1 MSTELGSSGPTT
13 PEPAPAAATRRFRR
27 TLAVLL
33 TGLTV
38 LCLALVAVNVFNGP
52 RLTGSHVDA
61 SAVVTAANQRLVLDT
76 NQQLA
81 DVGADQV
88 TVSPAVVVDVQT
100 RNDSIVIVFPQPLA
114 YDTEYTVAVID
125 VTGPFA
131 DRSSDLAVTFH
142 TDEAPFYLLSRS
154 PAQPGESTK
163 APDRIVRTTVGSAET
178 SVAFSAPYI
187 QSFVPVGEE
196 LVVVALADDLSNTL
210 SLVDRDGRAAELT
223 LPGTGTVHDL
233 QASSSSSTVGFRFSS
248 APGAAGH
255 VYDNT
260 LFLLDLT
267 RGTVDTV
274 AGLDGEPVQAIA
286 WGFMANRA
294 EVVAQLFDTTL
305 LLIDPRVDGVAVPDD
320 TVPDD
325 TVPDDAVPD
334 DAVPI
339 PIGQFPNLNA
349 FAPDGLRIAVSDQDN
364 QYILD
369 LSTGAEAAIVR
380 DVAGT
385 TPYTAELRFLTGGE
399 GYVQRVAEFD
409 QATGRVRQTLI
420 LVTGDPAAPTTRP
433 VYEPVLPNETIVGF
447 TISPNDQYLAIQ
459 TVPNGQTQVTD
470 GYPVDP
476 QATTATTL
484 FVELAT
490 GAISR
495 SIVGIDATW

>member
-1 MSTELGSSGPTT
+1 MSTDPTSAAQPT
-13 PEPAPAAATRRFRR
+13 ADPAAPAASRRFRR
-27 TLAVLL
+27 TLAALL
-33 TGLTV
+33 TGLIV
-38 LCLALVAVNVFNGP
+38 LCLALVAVNLLNGP
-52 RLTGSHVDA
+52 RLTGSDVDT
-61 SAVVTAANQRLVLDT
+61 SAVVTAANQRLVLET
-76 NQQLA
+76 NQQLTE
-81 DVGADQV
+81 VSADQV
-88 TVSPAVVVDVQT
+88 TVSPAGAVDVQT

-114 YDTEYTVAVID
+114 YDTEYTVAVSD

-131 DRSSDLAVTFH
+131 DRSSDLAVSFR
-142 TDEAPFYLLSRS
+142 TDEAPLYLLSRS
-154 PAQPGESTK
+154 PAQAGESTK

-178 SVAFSAPYI
+178 AVAFSAPYI
-187 QSFVPVGEE
+187 QSFVPVGDE
-196 LVVVALADDLSNTL
+196 LVVVTVTDDLSNAL

-233 QASSSSSTVGFRFSS
+233 QASPSSSTVGFRFSS
-248 APGAAGH
+248 AAGAGGH

-286 WGFMANRA
+286 WGFMADRP

-305 LLIDPRVDGVAVPDD
+305 LLIDPRAAAD
-320 TVPDD
+320 T
-325 TVPDDAVPD
+325 
-334 DAVPI
+334 VPI

-349 FAPDGLRIAVSDQDN
+349 FAPDGLRIAVSDQDS

-369 LSTGAEAAIVR
+369 LSTGAEAAIVPQ

-409 QATGRVRQTLI
+409 QGTGRVRQSLI
-420 LVTGDPAAPTTRP
+420 LVTGDPAAPTTRV

-459 TVPNGQTQVTD
+459 TVPNSQAQVPD

-484 FVELAT
+484 FVDLAT

-495 SIVGIDATW
+495 SIVGIGATW

>member
-1 MSTELGSSGPTT
+1 MSTDLTSGQFSTADPDT
-13 PEPAPAAATRRFRR
+13 AAGGRRFRR
-27 TLAVLL
+27 TLAALL
-33 TGLTV
+33 TGLIV
-38 LCLALVAVNVFNGP
+38 LCLALVAVNVLNGP
-52 RLTGSHVDA
+52 RLTGFQVDT
-61 SAVVTAANQRLVLDT
+61 SAVVTTANQRLVLDT

-81 DVGADQV
+81 EVSTDQI
-88 TVSPAVVVDVQT
+88 TVSPAGVLDVQT

-114 YDTEYTVAVID
+114 YDTEYTVTVND

-131 DRSSDLAVTFH
+131 DRSSDLAVSFR
-142 TDEAPFYLLSRS
+142 TDEAPLYLLSRS
-154 PAQPGESTK
+154 PAQPNEPTK

-187 QSFVPVGEE
+187 QSFVPVGDE
-196 LVVVALADDLSNTL
+196 LVVVTLTEDLTNTL

-223 LPGTGTVHDL
+223 MPGTGTVHDL
-233 QASSSSSTVGFRFSS
+233 QASPSSSTIGFRFTS
-248 APGAAGH
+248 AAGAGGH

-274 AGLDGEPVQAIA
+274 TGLDGEPVQAIA

-305 LLIDPRVDGVAVPDD
+305 LLIDPRAG
-320 TVPDD
+320 TE
-325 TVPDDAVPD
+325 T
-334 DAVPI
+334 VPI

-349 FAPDGLRIAVSDQDN
+349 FAPDGLRIAVSDQDR

-369 LSTGAEAAIVR
+369 LSTGAEAAIVPQ

-409 QATGRVRQTLI
+409 QATGRVGQSLI
-420 LVTGDPAAPTTRP
+420 LVTGDPATPTTRV

-447 TISPNDQYLAIQ
+447 AISPNDQYLAIQ
-459 TVPNGQTQVTD
+459 TVPNSQTQVTD

-484 FVELAT
+484 FVDLST
-490 GAISR
+490 GAITR

>member
-1 MSTELGSSGPTT
+1 MSTD
-13 PEPAPAAATRRFRR
+13 RRFRR
-27 TLAVLL
+27 TLAALL
-33 TGLTV
+33 TGLIV
-38 LCLALVAVNVFNGP
+38 LCLALVAVNVLNGP
-52 RLTGSHVDA
+52 RLTGSHVDT

-81 DVGADQV
+81 EVSADQV
-88 TVSPAVVVDVQT
+88 TVSPAGVVDVQT

-114 YDTEYTVAVID
+114 YDTEYTVVVSD

-131 DRSSDLAVTFH
+131 DRSSDLTVSFR
-142 TDEAPFYLLSRS
+142 TDEAPLYLLSRS
-154 PAQPGESTK
+154 PAQPGETTK

-178 SVAFSAPYI
+178 SVVFSAPYI
-187 QSFVPVGEE
+187 QSFVPVGDE
-196 LVVVALADDLSNTL
+196 LVVVTLADDLTSTL
-210 SLVDRDGRAAELT
+210 SLVDPDGRAAELT

-233 QASSSSSTVGFRFSS
+233 QASPSSSTVGFRFSS
-248 APGAAGH
+248 DPGAAGNP
-255 VYDNT
+255 YDNT

-305 LLIDPRVDGVAVPDD
+305 LLIDPRTGTDAAPDD
-320 TVPDD
+320 T
-325 TVPDDAVPD
+325 
-334 DAVPI
+334 VPI

-369 LSTGAEAAIVR
+369 LSTGAEAAIVPQ

-385 TPYTAELRFLTGGE
+385 TPYTAELRFLTGGA
-399 GYVQRVAEFD
+399 GYVQRVAQFD
-409 QATGRVRQTLI
+409 QATGRVRQSLI
-420 LVTGDPAAPTTRP
+420 LVTGDPAAPTTRV

-447 TISPNDQYLAIQ
+447 AISPNDQYLAIQ
-459 TVPNGQTQVTD
+459 TVPNSQTQVTD

-484 FVELAT
+484 FVELST